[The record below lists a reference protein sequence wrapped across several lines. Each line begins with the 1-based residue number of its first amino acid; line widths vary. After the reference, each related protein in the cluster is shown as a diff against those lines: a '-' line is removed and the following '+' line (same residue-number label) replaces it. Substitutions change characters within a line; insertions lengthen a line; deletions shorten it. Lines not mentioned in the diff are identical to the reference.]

1 MDNIVPKIA
10 LTIIASS
17 LIAGVSAQSQIT
29 FVDVPP
35 CHWASGAIT
44 QIAGSDRAQ
53 PESNARTAANA
64 LEQVFAGLQCG
75 NTQWVARFVS
85 NLPANFSVSEGT
97 VRSFSLRVLE
107 TRVQGQA
114 ATVRYQLTLNLASGA
129 VTRSGTARL
138 TADPD
143 SGWRVAYASLLEMR
157 LPFFP

>member
-1 MDNIVPKIA
+1 MNKIVLTVLA
-10 LTIIASS
+10 LS
-17 LIAGVSAQSQIT
+17 LIAVASAQSQIT

-35 CHWASGAIT
+35 CHWASGAVT
-44 QIAGSDRAQ
+44 QISGSDRAQ

-75 NTQWVARFVS
+75 NAQWVARFVS

-97 VRSFSLRVLE
+97 VRSFNLRVLE
-107 TRVQGQA
+107 TRIQGQTA
-114 ATVRYQLTLNLASGA
+114 SLRYQLTLKLATGA

-138 TADPD
+138 TANPD
-143 SGWRVAYASLLEMR
+143 TGWQVAYASLLEMK